1 MFCQKC
7 GTAVA
12 GSLTA
17 CPSCNTP
24 LAAFASGA
32 GSAAMAD
39 TVKATSRDALAAFKR
54 LAGNP
59 VGALPAVYES
69 LGDAK
74 ALRAGVAFGV
84 VSLVS
89 FLLGGYLLLPDFF
102 KEDLFEFL
110 GFGGV
115 MKCLLFGAVPF
126 LCTAAGSVGVRKALG
141 GRGALGADCFI
152 AGAALLAPSLC
163 MLLAGMLGAGN
174 FEVIGILTVFAGC
187 TAVLTLFSGY
197 TRIAQLS
204 ERAGTLAVPLVLL
217 LGAWLAKVLA
227 TSVLSGP
234 GGSDSSPFTF

>member
-12 GSLTA
+12 ATVA
-17 CPSCNTP
+17 VCPSCNTP
-24 LAAFASGA
+24 FAAFASGG
-32 GSAAMAD
+32 GSNAMAD

-59 VGALPAVYES
+59 VGALPEVYAS

-84 VSLVS
+84 FSLLC
-89 FLLGGYLLLPDFF
+89 FLLGGYMLLPEFF
-102 KEDLFEFL
+102 REDLFEVL

-115 MKCLLFGAVPF
+115 MKCLFFGAVPF
-126 LCTAAGSVGVRKALG
+126 LCTAVGSLAVRKVLG

-163 MLLAGMLGAGN
+163 MLLSGMLGADNYQIVGA
-174 FEVIGILTVFAGC
+174 LTVCAGC
-187 TAVLTLFSGY
+187 TAILTLFSGY
-197 TRIAQLS
+197 TRIAQLT
-204 ERAGTLAVPLVLL
+204 ERVATLAVPLVVL
-217 LGAWLAKVLA
+217 LGVWLAKVLA
-227 TSVLSGP
+227 SSVLSGP
-234 GGSDSSPFTF
+234 GGSGDSPFTF

>member
-12 GSLTA
+12 GTLTA

-24 LAAFASGA
+24 LAALATGA
-32 GSAAMAD
+32 GTTAVAD
-39 TVKATSRDALAAFKR
+39 TVKAASRDALGAFKQ

-59 VGALPAVYES
+59 VGALPAAYAA

-84 VSLVS
+84 VSLFS

-102 KEDLFEFL
+102 KEDLFEVL

-115 MKCLLFGAVPF
+115 MKCLLFGAMPF
-126 LCTAAGSVGVRKALG
+126 LCTAAGSLGVRKALG
-141 GRGALGADCFI
+141 GRGALGADTFI

-174 FEVIGILTVFAGC
+174 FEVIGILAVFAGC

-197 TRIAQLS
+197 TRIAQLT
-204 ERAGTLAVPLVLL
+204 ERAATLAVPLVVI
-217 LGAWLAKVLA
+217 LGAWLAKVVA

-234 GGSDSSPFTF
+234 GGSSNSPFTF